1 MLTPGEGLV
10 LDSEDTGNETLC
22 AELENPELV
31 ERDVVFRFSFSEGTA
46 SMYYDFSLLYFGW

>member
-10 LDSEDTGNETLC
+10 LDSEDAGSETLC
-22 AELENPELV
+22 AELRNPELV

-46 SMYYDFSLLYFGW
+46 SMYYDFSSLYFG